1 MRSLNYRLRKLLA
14 LTIWWV
20 VAGVAFGIG
29 QFWTRQPM
37 LTSGLSLLRLVALI
51 TGVLG
56 LFEGFDL
63 LTALRFKVQRKPE
76 VESQMVGGL
85 YRLAAMLVA
94 LFIVAYGFGALQS
107 VGNFFSLFGGMLLG
121 WSLQAPVSGFAA
133 WALIS
138 LIRPFRPGDRVQF
151 PTLNLVG
158 DVMRVTALYTVLN
171 QVGGSIGSEE
181 AVGRNILVPNAML
194 FSQVVINYTVTQE
207 AAYMLDEVV
216 IRITYDSNW
225 ETAERVLLQA
235 ARDVT
240 GDIIE
245 ATHVDPYIRCDWY
258 DYGVYM
264 RLRYQTQVQDRANT
278 AYKIQKLIFQSMQ
291 HASDVDLAIP
301 YVYSNRSGMDRRD
314 EQRSGAAAAA
324 DVRDIEIAQLHAE
337 PPQADVKDIE
347 QLAASIQAQG
357 LLQPIV
363 VVPRPAGD
371 GYDVVAG
378 HLRLAAC
385 RKLDWSTIPALVQH
399 PSGPVPLRSVGA

>member
-1 MRSLNYRLRKLLA
+1 MHEHSFPTRRS
-14 LTIWWV
+14 
-20 VAGVAFGIG
+20 
-29 QFWTRQPM
+29 
-37 LTSGLSLLRLVALI
+37 S
-51 TGVLG
+51 
-56 LFEGFDL
+56 DL
-63 LTALRFKVQRKPE
+63 
-76 VESQMVGGL
+76 
-85 YRLAAMLVA
+85 
-94 LFIVAYGFGALQS
+94 
-107 VGNFFSLFGGMLLG
+107 
-121 WSLQAPVSGFAA
+121 

-151 PTLNLVG
+151 PTLGLVG
-158 DVMRVTALYTVLN
+158 DVMQVTALYTVLN

-225 ETAERVLLQA
+225 ETAEHVLLQA

-240 GDIIE
+240 GDIIA
-245 ATHVDPYIRCDWY
+245 ATKVDPYIRCDWY

-278 AYKIQKLIFQSMQ
+278 AYKIQKKIFQEMQ
-291 HASDVDLAIP
+291 HSPDVDLAIP
-301 YVYSNRSGMDRRD
+301 YVYSNRAGMDRRD
-314 EQRSGAAAAA
+314 EKSAGASPSG
-324 DVRDIEIAQLHAE
+324 DVRDIDIAQLHGE
-337 PPQADVKDIE
+337 PSQADSRDIE

-363 VVPRPAGD
+363 VVPRPEGD

-385 RKLDWSTIPALVQH
+385 RRLNWTTIPALVQH
-399 PSGPVPLRSVGA
+399 PSGPVPPRNTQGGNPGL

>member
-1 MRSLNYRLRKLLA
+1 ML
-14 LTIWWV
+14 IWWAI
-20 VAGVAFGIG
+20 AGIAIG
-29 QFWTRQPM
+29 VGAVWPQQPM
-37 LTSGLSLLRLVALI
+37 LTSGLSMLRLVTLV

-56 LFEGFDL
+56 LFQGFDL
-63 LTALRFKVQRKPE
+63 LTALRFKGQRKPE
-76 VESQMVGGL
+76 VESMMVGGL

-94 LFIVAYGFGALQS
+94 LFIIAYGFGALGS
-107 VGNFFSLFGGMLLG
+107 VGSFFSLFGGMLLG

-151 PTLNLVG
+151 PTLGLVG
-158 DVMRVTALYTVLN
+158 DVMQVTALYTVLN

-245 ATHVDPYIRCDWY
+245 ATKVDPYIRCDWY

-301 YVYSNRSGMDRRD
+301 YVYSNKVGGDRSND
-314 EQRSGAAAAA
+314 QRSGTSVG
-324 DVRDIEIAQLHAE
+324 DVRDIEIAQIHGE
-337 PPQADVKDIE
+337 PSQADSRDIE

-363 VVPRPAGD
+363 VVPRPD
-371 GYDVVAG
+371 GTGFDIVAG

-385 RKLDWSTIPALVQH
+385 RKLNWSTIPSLVQH
-399 PSGPVPLRSVGA
+399 PSGPVSLRTSGE

>member
-14 LTIWWV
+14 LIIWWV
-20 VAGVAFGIG
+20 IAGIAFGIG
-29 QFWTRQPM
+29 EAWERQPM
-37 LTSGLSLLRLVALI
+37 LTSGLSVLHLVALI

-56 LFEGFDL
+56 LFEGFNL

-76 VESQMVGGL
+76 VESVMVGGL

-291 HASDVDLAIP
+291 HAADVDLAIP

-314 EQRSGAAAAA
+314 EQRSGAAAG

-337 PPQADVKDIE
+337 PPQADAKDIE
-347 QLAASIQAQG
+347 QLAVSIQAQG

-363 VVPRPAGD
+363 VVPRPTGD

-385 RKLDWSTIPALVQH
+385 RKLNWSTIPALVQH
-399 PSGPVPLRSVGA
+399 PSGPVPPRSVGA

>member
-1 MRSLNYRLRKLLA
+1 MRSLNYRLRKLISLV
-14 LTIWWV
+14 IWWSI
-20 VAGVAFGIG
+20 AGIAFGIG
-29 QFWTRQPM
+29 QVWVGQPM
-37 LTSGLSLLRLVALI
+37 LSSGLSLLRLVALI
-51 TGVLG
+51 AGVIG

-85 YRLAAMLVA
+85 YRLVAMVAA
-94 LFIVAYGFGALQS
+94 LFIVAYGFGALAS
-107 VGNFFSLFGGMLLG
+107 VGSFFSLFGGMLLG

-133 WALIS
+133 WALVS

-151 PTLNLVG
+151 PTLGLVG

-245 ATHVDPYIRCDWY
+245 ATKVDPYIRCDWY

-264 RLRYQTQVQDRANT
+264 RLRYQCQVQDRANT
-278 AYKIQKLIFQSMQ
+278 AYKIQKLIFQQMQ

-301 YVYSNRSGMDRRD
+301 YVYSNRAGMDRRD
-314 EQRSGAAAAA
+314 DKSSIASSG
-324 DVRDIEIAQLHAE
+324 DVRDIEIALLHGE
-337 PPQADVKDIE
+337 PSQADAKDIE
-347 QLAASIQAQG
+347 QLAASIQSQG

-363 VVPRPAGD
+363 VVPRPTGD

-385 RKLDWSTIPALVQH
+385 RKLNWTTIPALVQH
-399 PSGPVPLRSVGA
+399 PSGPVPPRTAGV